1 MSDVNFAA
9 LNEELIQIVEKNI
22 DPKFR
27 DALKRVETDRKSML
41 NKAADKYKDDD
52 GYYGQQIKRRLKNS
66 EPVRKIYQELAK
78 GGLDV
83 EQASIEFIGTGEEL
97 NAKNLKQ
104 ILKDKMDKEDY
115 NNGPNR
121 VFLIMDKHYEP
132 GMWDE
137 ENRTGFGVWEA
148 YYRDGKFFLD
158 DYVRNSSFQAYAK
171 GRILMADLNA
181 KNKWLA
187 DKDFY
192 IAYGKSNADKRNERT
207 ANKVPASQKRYPV
220 GRWDDHLDKSGYDL
234 KDARNALQMRL
245 KDYKKNSGTY
255 TKQVEELTAQLDE
268 LLPKVN
274 EILSN
279 IDFNQGI
286 DLPKKVMEAAR
297 RAAVEIN
304 DIAKAEDSTWYDDSS
319 MKNRIFDAKVALAK
333 LRELL

>member
-27 DALKRVETDRKSML
+27 DALKRVETDRKAML
-41 NKAADKYKDDD
+41 NKAADKYKND
-52 GYYGQQIKRRLKNS
+52 GYYGNQIKRRLKDS

-83 EQASIEFIGTGEEL
+83 EQASIEFIGTGADL
-97 NAKNLKQ
+97 NSKNLKQ
-104 ILKDKMDKEDY
+104 ILKAKMDKEDY

-132 GMWDE
+132 EMWDRE
-137 ENRTGFGVWEA
+137 DRTGFGVWEA
-148 YYRDGKFFLD
+148 YYREGKFFLD

-192 IAYGKSNADKRNERT
+192 IAYGKSNADKRKERT
-207 ANKVPASQKRYPV
+207 ANKVPQQFRRT
-220 GRWDDHLDKSGYDL
+220 GGWDADKSGYDL
-234 KDARNALQMRL
+234 RAARDALQKRL
-245 KDYKKNSGTY
+245 KDYKKNNGTY
-255 TKQVEELTAQLDE
+255 TKQVEELTAH
-268 LLPKVN
+268 
-274 EILSN
+274 
-279 IDFNQGI
+279 
-286 DLPKKVMEAAR
+286 
-297 RAAVEIN
+297 
-304 DIAKAEDSTWYDDSS
+304 
-319 MKNRIFDAKVALAK
+319 
-333 LRELL
+333 